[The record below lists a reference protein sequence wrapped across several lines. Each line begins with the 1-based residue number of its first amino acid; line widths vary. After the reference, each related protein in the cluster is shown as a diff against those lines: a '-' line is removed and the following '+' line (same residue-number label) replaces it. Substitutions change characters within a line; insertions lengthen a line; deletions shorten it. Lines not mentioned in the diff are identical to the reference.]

1 MSISMK
7 MNTWRRKAGSV
18 MIYVNNTRHVSIGIT
33 PESGIDEPKTDD
45 HKKVIE
51 SFIRAIRQS
60 PGLELNG
67 CPQFSEHT
75 EECWHMDELG
85 DLYITDT
92 ATIGGV
98 RTGSDGAFLVIT
110 NPEVSETKVLDLSEW
125 LRV

>member
-7 MNTWRRKAGSV
+7 MNTWRRKDDSV

-60 PGLELNG
+60 PGLLLIL
-67 CPQFSEHT
+67 P
-75 EECWHMDELG
+75 
-85 DLYITDT
+85 
-92 ATIGGV
+92 
-98 RTGSDGAFLVIT
+98 RLVESGLVVT
-110 NPEVSETKVLDLSEW
+110 VPFWLSPI
-125 LRV
+125 LKCQRRKS